1 MCCTLAQH
9 CATLLVHLELVQPVL
24 SQCIA
29 AGALMHLDLAGP
41 DQVEAPQVERG
52 PHQASFYPEVPVWIQ
67 NKKSIMQ

>member
-1 MCCTLAQH
+1 MCIATLAQH

-41 DQVEAPQVERG
+41 DQVEAPG
-52 PHQASFYPEVPVWIQ
+52 
-67 NKKSIMQ
+67 